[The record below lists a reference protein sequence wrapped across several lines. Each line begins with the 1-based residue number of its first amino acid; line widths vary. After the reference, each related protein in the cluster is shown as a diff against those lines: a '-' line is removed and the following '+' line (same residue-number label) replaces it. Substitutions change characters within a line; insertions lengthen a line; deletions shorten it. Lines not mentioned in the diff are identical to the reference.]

1 MANAAMGFRVK
12 SGWAA
17 AIVLSNSS
25 DSPTVRLARRID
37 LCDPAFPETRQPY
50 HATDDAR
57 CELEEREDR
66 LRPRLDVIRR
76 VTNESIRG
84 LLGECRANG
93 WTPRSAGIVGG
104 SLTDPLTIRSPHVRA
119 HALDGRTFRTVVE
132 DTLTAVGL
140 SCVVLG
146 ERAAVDVATEAL
158 HRDERALRK
167 TLAYLGRG
175 AEGPWRADQK
185 LAALAAWVALS
196 NP

>member
-1 MANAAMGFRVK
+1 
-12 SGWAA
+12 
-17 AIVLSNSS
+17 
-25 DSPTVRLARRID
+25 
-37 LCDPAFPETRQPY
+37 
-50 HATDDAR
+50 
-57 CELEEREDR
+57 
-66 LRPRLDVIRR
+66 
-76 VTNESIRG
+76 
-84 LLGECRANG
+84 
-93 WTPRSAGIVGG
+93 
-104 SLTDPLTIRSPHVRA
+104 LTIRSPHVRA